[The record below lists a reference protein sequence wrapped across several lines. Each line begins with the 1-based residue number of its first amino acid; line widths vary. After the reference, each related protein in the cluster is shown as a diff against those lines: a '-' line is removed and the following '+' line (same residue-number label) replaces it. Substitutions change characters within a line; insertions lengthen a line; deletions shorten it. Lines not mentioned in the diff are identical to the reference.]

1 MQIFESF
8 SINEPASYLLWNRVE
23 IVKCGNTYKDDDFI
37 SPFIIIFYNVI
48 GSPWSVF
55 VRALERQEFQIMRSG
70 VCTLQ
75 DDNFLFLTTVTPS
88 C

>member
-8 SINEPASYLLWNRVE
+8 SINELASYLLWNRVE
-23 IVKCGNTYKDDDFI
+23 IVKYGNTYTEEFFI
-37 SPFIIIFYNVI
+37 SPFIVIFYNVI
-48 GSPWSVF
+48 GCRWSVF
-55 VRALERQEFQIMRSG
+55 VRALERQEYQRMRSG

-75 DDNFLFLTTVTPS
+75 NDNFLFLTTVTPS